1 MLNRMINQLKEE
13 LNFDFNNPSYK
24 KLDEELSNSVRAI
37 YQLYA
42 NQCNLEKNR
51 PIYSSNGTLIA
62 NGFDRIVIGDYGPY
76 IEFTKEQANE
86 KESVDFYKSIK
97 DAFILEAFANE
108 YGDHACFRYNKVTY
122 KGYRKNHDIDSTS
135 FIDQYIYSYE
145 DEEYIE

>member
-51 PIYSSNGTLIA
+51 PIYSSNGILIA

-86 KESVDFYKSIK
+86 KEFVV
-97 DAFILEAFANE
+97 ATGQE
-108 YGDHACFRYNKVTY
+108 
-122 KGYRKNHDIDSTS
+122 
-135 FIDQYIYSYE
+135 
-145 DEEYIE
+145 

>member
-1 MLNRMINQLKEE
+1 MDEVVYAERDNNEYTKKYTVFGGMDVVLVVDKKIKGEIQSITVDSMKKEITIGI
-13 LNFDFNNPSYK
+13 LSFVGSY
-24 KLDEELSNSVRAI
+24 
-37 YQLYA
+37 
-42 NQCNLEKNR
+42 
-51 PIYSSNGTLIA
+51 
-62 NGFDRIVIGDYGPY
+62 
-76 IEFTKEQANE
+76 E

>member
-1 MLNRMINQLKEE
+1 MDEVVYAERDNNEYTKKYTVFGGMDVVLVVDKKIKGEIQSIAVDSMKKEITIGI
-13 LNFDFNNPSYK
+13 LSFVGSY
-24 KLDEELSNSVRAI
+24 
-37 YQLYA
+37 
-42 NQCNLEKNR
+42 
-51 PIYSSNGTLIA
+51 
-62 NGFDRIVIGDYGPY
+62 
-76 IEFTKEQANE
+76 E

>member
-1 MLNRMINQLKEE
+1 MDEVVYAERDNNKYTEKYTVFGGMDVVLVVDKKIKGEIQSIAVDSMKKEITIGI
-13 LNFDFNNPSYK
+13 LSFVGSY
-24 KLDEELSNSVRAI
+24 
-37 YQLYA
+37 
-42 NQCNLEKNR
+42 
-51 PIYSSNGTLIA
+51 
-62 NGFDRIVIGDYGPY
+62 
-76 IEFTKEQANE
+76 E

>member
-1 MLNRMINQLKEE
+1 MDEVVYAERDNNEYTKKYTVFGGMDVVLVVDKKIKGEIQSIAVDSMKKEITIGI
-13 LNFDFNNPSYK
+13 LSFVGSY
-24 KLDEELSNSVRAI
+24 
-37 YQLYA
+37 
-42 NQCNLEKNR
+42 
-51 PIYSSNGTLIA
+51 
-62 NGFDRIVIGDYGPY
+62 
-76 IEFTKEQANE
+76 E

-122 KGYRKNHDIDSTS
+122 KGYRKNHDIDSAS

>member
-1 MLNRMINQLKEE
+1 MDKVVYAERDNNKYTKKYTVFGGMDVVLVVDKKIKGEIQSIAVDSMKKEITIGV
-13 LNFDFNNPSYK
+13 LSFVGSY
-24 KLDEELSNSVRAI
+24 
-37 YQLYA
+37 
-42 NQCNLEKNR
+42 
-51 PIYSSNGTLIA
+51 
-62 NGFDRIVIGDYGPY
+62 
-76 IEFTKEQANE
+76 E

-145 DEEYIE
+145 DEEYIEWEKGTPFKELVKYNC

>member
-1 MLNRMINQLKEE
+1 MDKVVYAERDENVYTTFGGMDVVLVVDKKIKGEIQSIAVDSIKKEITIGV
-13 LNFDFNNPSYK
+13 LSFVGAYK
-24 KLDEELSNSVRAI
+24 
-37 YQLYA
+37 
-42 NQCNLEKNR
+42 
-51 PIYSSNGTLIA
+51 
-62 NGFDRIVIGDYGPY
+62 
-76 IEFTKEQANE
+76 

-108 YGDHACFRYNKVTY
+108 YGDHACFRYNNVTY

>member
-1 MLNRMINQLKEE
+1 MDEVIYAERDNNEYTKKYTVFGGMDVVLVVDKKIKGEIQSIAVDSMKKEITIGI
-13 LNFDFNNPSYK
+13 
-24 KLDEELSNSVRAI
+24 LSFVGA
-37 YQLYA
+37 Y
-42 NQCNLEKNR
+42 
-51 PIYSSNGTLIA
+51 
-62 NGFDRIVIGDYGPY
+62 
-76 IEFTKEQANE
+76 E